1 MTERYLAANQRR
13 WNALTPL
20 HAASA
25 YYDLDAFKAG
35 GSSLHAIERE
45 QVGDVAGKSLLHLQ
59 CHFGMDTLS
68 WARLGARVTGVD
80 FSGEAIA
87 LARELSADLAIP
99 AQFVQADVLRL
110 PETLLGRE
118 NYAIVFT
125 SYGVLC
131 WLPDLR
137 AWGRTIAHYLRPG
150 GLFCIVEGHPLA
162 GIFDNEG
169 GATSLRVTHPYF
181 HAAAP
186 EHYESQGSYAT
197 GAGEV
202 LAGYEWAHSLSDII
216 NALTGAGLDILSLQE
231 YPIASWRRFPFMIPT
246 SDGWWRLPDHLPAL
260 PLTFALR
267 ATKKPSGSL

>member
-1 MTERYLAANQRR
+1 MTDKYLAANQRR

-20 HAASA
+20 HAASN
-25 YYDLDAFKAG
+25 YYDLAAFKSG
-35 GSSLHAIERE
+35 GSSLRAIERE

-68 WARLGARVTGVD
+68 WARLGAHVTGVD

-87 LARELSADLAIP
+87 LARDLSAELAIP

-110 PETLLGRE
+110 PETLPGRE
-118 NYAIVFT
+118 QFDIVFT
-125 SYGVLC
+125 SYGILC

-162 GIFDNEG
+162 GVFDNEA
-169 GATSLRVTHPYF
+169 GAIDLRITHSYF
-181 HAAAP
+181 HDAAP
-186 EHYESQGSYAT
+186 EHYEVRGSYAT
-197 GAGEV
+197 GEGEI
-202 LAGYEWAHSLSDII
+202 LAGYEWAHSLGDII
-216 NALTGAGLDILSLQE
+216 NALTDAGLNIVSLQE
-231 YPIASWRRFPFMIPT
+231 YPFASWRRFPFMVQ
-246 SDGWWRLPDHLPAL
+246 DDAGWWQLPAGFPAL

-267 ATKKPSGSL
+267 ATKSQHP